1 MSSNK
6 YSTILN
12 LRNTD
17 IGILLLR
24 LGVGGLMLTHGIPK
38 LLRLFGS
45 EPIQFADPI
54 GIGVEASLALTVFA
68 EVICSVLIIVGL
80 ATKLAS
86 IPLLVTMFV
95 AFFVIHADDPFQ
107 RKELALFFLI
117 VYVVLLFT
125 GSGKYSLDHYFLKR
139 KKEKENNK

>member
-1 MSSNK
+1 MKSKS
-6 YSTILN
+6 YQTILD

-38 LLRLFGS
+38 LFRLFGS
-45 EPIQFADPI
+45 EPIRFADPI
-54 GIGVEASLALTVFA
+54 GIGVEASLTLAVFS
-68 EVICSVLIIVGL
+68 EVICSILIIVGL

-86 IPLLVTMFV
+86 IPLVITMVV
-95 AFFVIHADDPFQ
+95 AFFIVHADDPFQ

-139 KKEKENNK
+139 KAEKENNK

>member
-1 MSSNK
+1 MTSKS

-38 LLRLFGS
+38 LQRLFGS
-45 EPIQFADPI
+45 EPITFGDPL
-54 GIGVEASLALTVFA
+54 GIGVEATLTLVVFS

-80 ATKLAS
+80 ATKLAA
-86 IPLLVTMFV
+86 IPLFITMFV
-95 AFFVIHADDPFQ
+95 AFFIVHADDPFQ

-117 VYVVLLFT
+117 VYVVLFFT

-139 KKEKENNK
+139 KEEKEKH

>member
-1 MSSNK
+1 MSSKK

-38 LLRLFGS
+38 LFMFFGS
-45 EPIQFADPI
+45 DPIEFVDPI
-54 GIGVEASLALTVFA
+54 GIGIEASLTLAVFA
-68 EVICSVLIIVGL
+68 EVICSALIIIGL
-80 ATKLAS
+80 ATKLAA
-86 IPLLVTMFV
+86 IPLFTTMFV
-95 AFFVIHADDPFQ
+95 AFFIIHADDPFQ
-107 RKELALFFLI
+107 RKELALFYLI
-117 VYVVLLFT
+117 IYVVLLFT

-139 KKEKENNK
+139 KEEKESNK

>member
-1 MSSNK
+1 MKSKS
-6 YSTILN
+6 YQTILD

-38 LLRLFGS
+38 LMRLFGS

-54 GIGVEASLALTVFA
+54 GIGVEASLTLAVFS
-68 EVICSVLIIVGL
+68 EVICSILIIVGL

-86 IPLLVTMFV
+86 IPLIITMAV

-139 KKEKENNK
+139 KAENDSNK

>member
-1 MSSNK
+1 MGSKK

-38 LLRLFGS
+38 LFRLFGS
-45 EPIQFADPI
+45 DPI
-54 GIGVEASLALTVFA
+54 KFGDPLGIGVEATLTLVVFA
-68 EVICSVLIIVGL
+68 EVICSVLIIIGL
-80 ATKLAS
+80 ATKLAA
-86 IPLLVTMFV
+86 IPLLIAMFV
-95 AFFVIHADDPFQ
+95 AFFIVHADDPFQ

-139 KKEKENNK
+139 KQEKENNK

>member
-1 MSSNK
+1 MKSKS
-6 YSTILN
+6 YQTILD
-12 LRNTD
+12 LKNTD

-45 EPIQFADPI
+45 DPIQFADPI
-54 GIGVEASLALTVFA
+54 GIGVEASLTLAVFS
-68 EVICSVLIIVGL
+68 EVICSILIIVGL

-86 IPLLVTMFV
+86 IPLIITMAV
-95 AFFVIHADDPFQ
+95 AFFIVHADDPFQ

-117 VYVVLLFT
+117 VYIVLLFT

-139 KKEKENNK
+139 KAEKENNN

>member
-1 MSSNK
+1 MSSKK

-12 LRNTD
+12 LQNTD
-17 IGILLLR
+17 IAILLLR
-24 LGVGGLMLTHGIPK
+24 IGVGGLMLTHGIPK
-38 LLRLFGS
+38 LFRLFGS
-45 EPIQFADPI
+45 ESIQFADPF

-80 ATKLAS
+80 ATKLAA
-86 IPLLVTMFV
+86 IPLLITMFV
-95 AFFVIHADDPFQ
+95 AFFVIHANDPFQ

>member
-1 MSSNK
+1 MSSKK

-12 LRNTD
+12 LQNTD

-38 LLRLFGS
+38 LFRLFGS
-45 EPIQFADPI
+45 DPIQFADPI
-54 GIGVEASLALTVFA
+54 GIGVEASLTLTVFA

-80 ATKLAS
+80 ATKLAA
-86 IPLLVTMFV
+86 IPLLATMFV

-139 KKEKENNK
+139 KKERENNK